1 MEVLVALSG
10 QQVIRNVKAPV
21 ADSLDRWLGIV
32 DNLTSRIHYV
42 LPGSGLSAP
51 GRAFFG
57 LPKPPLLA
65 KLPEWLWLCTSRNL
79 FCKEPPPAGVT

>member
-1 MEVLVALSG
+1 MEVLVALAG

-21 ADSLDRWLGIV
+21 ADSLDLGSELSIISLV
-32 DNLTSRIHYV
+32 GFITFSLV
-42 LPGSGLSAP
+42 LARPGADGL
-51 GRAFFG
+51 FC